1 MSAYCFAGFDDGDLR
16 ISVRQLSM
24 YLDDAA
30 PQPLED
36 GSRPQQAA
44 DTVPFAA
51 LQYAIGEC
59 NYGGRVTDDKD
70 RRLLL
75 TALQRIYRPEALALD
90 TDKPFAL
97 SASGACIDAQ
107 PVGKH
112 ATV

>member
-1 MSAYCFAGFDDGDLR
+1 MYLSTGFDDGDLR

-30 PQPLED
+30 PPATED
-36 GSRPQQAA
+36 GGRPPQSAA
-44 DTVPFAA
+44 TVPFAA

-75 TALQRIYRPEALALD
+75 TALQRIYRPEAVD
-90 TDKPFAL
+90 SPDGKPFAL
-97 SASGACIDAQ
+97 SASGGPCAEYYRRRED
-107 PVGKH
+107 V
-112 ATV
+112 